1 MNVVSMNFENNDRRE
16 EFFALINMIGY
27 AVSIANSLGSQSAA
41 SHMDSARAL
50 LVQQLQE
57 EMSSTL
63 SADNINRIATVR
75 AGHC

>member
-1 MNVVSMNFENNDRRE
+1 MNVVSMNFETNERRD

-41 SHMDSARAL
+41 SHMDSARSA
-50 LVQQLQE
+50 LVQQLQD
-57 EMSSTL
+57 EMSSVL
-63 SADNINRIATVR
+63 SADNINRVSTVR

>member
-1 MNVVSMNFENNDRRE
+1 MNVVSMNFETNERRD

-41 SHMDSARAL
+41 NYMDNARSA
-50 LVQQLQE
+50 LVQQLQD
-57 EMSSTL
+57 EMASVL
-63 SADNINRIATVR
+63 SADNINRVSTVR

>member
-1 MNVVSMNFENNDRRE
+1 MNVVSMNFENNDRRD

-27 AVSIANSLGSQSAA
+27 AVSIANSLGSQAAA
-41 SHMDSARAL
+41 SQMDSARAA

-57 EMSSTL
+57 EMSNVL
-63 SADNINRIATVR
+63 SADNINRVSTVR

>member
-1 MNVVSMNFENNDRRE
+1 MNVVSMNFENDERRD

-27 AVSIANSLGSQSAA
+27 AVSIANSLGSQAA
-41 SHMDSARAL
+41 AAHMDSARTV

-57 EMSSTL
+57 EMSTFL
-63 SADNINRIATVR
+63 SADAINLVSTVR

>member
-1 MNVVSMNFENNDRRE
+1 MNVVSMNFENNERRD

-27 AVSIANSLGSQSAA
+27 AVSIAHTLGSQTAA
-41 SHMDSARAL
+41 EHMDTARAAL
-50 LVQQLQE
+50 IKQLQD
-57 EMSSTL
+57 EMSSNL